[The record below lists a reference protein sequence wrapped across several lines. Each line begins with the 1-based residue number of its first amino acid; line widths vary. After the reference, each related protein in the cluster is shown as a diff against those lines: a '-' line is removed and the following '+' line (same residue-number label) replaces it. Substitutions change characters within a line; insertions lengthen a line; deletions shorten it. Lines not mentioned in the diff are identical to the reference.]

1 MTARDKS
8 PAMVDR
14 ITKAQRSELMSRI
27 RRADTK
33 PELVIRRMLH
43 SLGYRF
49 RVQLK
54 GVPGRPDLAFTRR
67 RKLIQV
73 HGCFWHAHEGCPSAR
88 IPITRSDFWSSK
100 FARNK
105 ERDHRLE
112 EAATAA
118 GWESLVVWE
127 CELKNIERL
136 RARLVDFLGPSR
148 SVDIKRRR

>member
-1 MTARDKS
+1 MTNAK
-8 PAMVDR
+8 
-14 ITKAQRSELMSRI
+14 RSALMGRI

-43 SLGYRF
+43 GLGYRF

-67 RKLIQV
+67 RKIIQV

-88 IPITRSDFWSSK
+88 IPDTRPEFWSAK

-105 ERDHRLE
+105 ERDRRLE
-112 EAATAA
+112 EAAAEA
-118 GWESLVVWE
+118 GWQSLVVWE
-127 CELKNIERL
+127 CELKDIEGLL
-136 RARLVDFLGPSR
+136 RRLVDFLGPVR
-148 SVDIKRRR
+148 LRN